1 MNTVNAAPTTT
12 ATKTRTW
19 RRAAFRWWRHWL
31 RRLGLRRLPDS
42 IVALDLETSSLD
54 VASATILSIAAV
66 RIRHGKVQIGEALEL
81 LVAADERDVEA
92 GIHIHRLRPSELRQG
107 LPLADALQQLQA
119 FVGNAAILG
128 YYIRFDLGV
137 LNRHLQAQ
145 KLSPLRN
152 RRLELSYAYQRR
164 WLRYHPG
171 TPPDLRFEAMAE
183 RLSVPILHRHTA
195 LGDATTTAL
204 MWLALQAGK
213 KP

>member
-1 MNTVNAAPTTT
+1 MSTVNVAPTPTPSRSWRHT
-12 ATKTRTW
+12 AY
-19 RRAAFRWWRHWL
+19 RWWRYWL
-31 RRLGLRRLPDS
+31 RRLGLRRPPSS
-42 IVALDLETSSLD
+42 IVSLDLETSSLD
-54 VASATILSIAAV
+54 VASANILSIAAV
-66 RIRHGKVQIGEALEL
+66 RIRHGKVQIGDALEL
-81 LVAADERDVEA
+81 LVAADERDAEA

-119 FVGNAAILG
+119 FVGNAAVLG

-145 KLSPLRN
+145 KLAPLGN

-171 TPPDLRFEAMAE
+171 TPPDLRFETMAE